1 MNNPFKDLGKGEIL
15 ALTATFALLTVF
27 SAYLVLH
34 VKDARH
40 EGAFDRRPPISDLFS
55 GKPGGIPNTP
65 DPMKIEPWMT
75 FKYVNVVFELPDEV
89 LKNALNIGDASYP
102 NLPIGKY
109 AKRNGANRDEFLKS
123 VREAVKANWK
133 SPSQK

>member
-1 MNNPFKDLGKGEIL
+1 MKNPFKGLGRGEIL
-15 ALTATFALLTVF
+15 ALAATFALLAVF
-27 SAYLVLH
+27 STYLVLH

-75 FKYVNVVFELPDEV
+75 FKYVNVVFELQDGV
-89 LKNALNIGDASYP
+89 LKSALKIEDASYP
-102 NLPIGKY
+102 NLPI
-109 AKRNGANRDEFLKS
+109 
-123 VREAVKANWK
+123 
-133 SPSQK
+133 